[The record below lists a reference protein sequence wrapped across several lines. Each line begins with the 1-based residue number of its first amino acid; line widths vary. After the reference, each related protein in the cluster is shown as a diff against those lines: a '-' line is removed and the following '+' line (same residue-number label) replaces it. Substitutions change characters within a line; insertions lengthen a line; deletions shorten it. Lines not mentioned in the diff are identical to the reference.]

1 MQNKF
6 YRRINPKK
14 HKKYHSSYYI
24 DDNPAFWNH
33 HSSNFFLNERLI
45 GGDVV
50 FHQFYKKLYIFL
62 FMDYHEP
69 YFADTK
75 GGIGI
80 INNPHYLRKA
90 TESETKTFL
99 NSLKGNGF
107 SYRNNRIYKKNT
119 PIGYKT
125 PTIY

>member
-99 NSLKGNGF
+99 NSLKENGF

>member
-1 MQNKF
+1 MQKF
-6 YRRINPKK
+6 YRKINPKRD
-14 HKKYHSSYYI
+14 KKCHSYSI
-24 DDNPAFWNH
+24 DDNPTFWNH
-33 HSSNFFLNERLI
+33 PKSKFFLNEKLV

-50 FHQFYKKLYIFL
+50 FHQFYEKTYIFL
-62 FMDYHEP
+62 FVDENEP
-69 YFADTK
+69 YFANTK
-75 GGIGI
+75 GYIGV

-99 NSLKGNGF
+99 DSLSENGF

>member
-1 MQNKF
+1 MNK
-6 YRRINPKK
+6 NPEK
-14 HKKYHSSYYI
+14 HRVRNSY
-24 DDNPAFWNH
+24 DDNPTFWNH
-33 HSSNFFLNERLI
+33 PKDKFFLNEKLV

-50 FHQFYKKLYIFL
+50 FHQFYEETYIFL
-62 FMDYHEP
+62 FVDKNEP

-75 GGIGI
+75 GYIGI

-99 NSLKGNGF
+99 NSLKENGF

>member
-1 MQNKF
+1 MQKF
-6 YRRINPKK
+6 YRKINPKRD
-14 HKKYHSSYYI
+14 KKCHSSYSI
-24 DDNPAFWNH
+24 DDNPTFWNH
-33 HSSNFFLNERLI
+33 PKSKFFLNEKLV

-50 FHQFYKKLYIFL
+50 FHQFYEKTYIFL
-62 FMDYHEP
+62 FIDENEP
-69 YFADTK
+69 YFANTK
-75 GGIGI
+75 GYIGV

-90 TESETKTFL
+90 TESETKTYL
-99 NSLKGNGF
+99 DSLSENGF